1 MPAKEIKELR
11 QSGKLEEALTMA
23 KAELDEINSS
33 LQPDNLPEGET
44 LLGSGFW
51 ATNKDLILAKRNISW
66 VYYDYLKQSTSPE
79 KLDAFISYLSEIK
92 NLGMPTEEKMLF
104 DNLCWKIG
112 SIIFKTL
119 GVQNFQYAK
128 LFQVYEISRTFTF
141 SKPSEGY
148 SFLFK
153 AFHKFLKDGDNYLQF
168 ADWWDF
174 DNFRE
179 EDYKKETLPNGKE
192 VMSIVEQAYI
202 AYAKHLLPK
211 QNYGGE
217 INFDKVKASAFI
229 PKLIEIEEK
238 HPEYQYPAYFIA
250 KLLLAVGD
258 KENILVHLLPFA
270 KKKRNDFWVWEVLAE
285 AFSNEPEKVFACY
298 CKGLSCKSPEEML
311 IGLRRK
317 IAKILI
323 DKNQFNEAK
332 TEIELLVKVRNE
344 KGYRIPNEIVNWQ
357 SQEWYKNATVQRSN
371 LDFYKK
377 YIPEAESILF
387 YDIPE
392 ELIIV
397 EFVNADKKI
406 LNFIASESKYGY
418 LKYDRFFR
426 EVKIGDVIKVRFQ
439 SGSNEGM
446 HQLYTAVKTNDENFK
461 KQFFIEVEGQVKI
474 QEGKPFGFLKD
485 IFIHP
490 SLVSKLNLKDG
501 MSFKGNAIK
510 TFNKEKKQWT
520 WKLI

>member
-11 QSGKLEEALTMA
+11 QSGKLAEALAMA
-23 KAELDEINSS
+23 KPELE
-33 LQPDNLPEGET
+33 LQPDNI
-44 LLGSGFW
+44 W
-51 ATNKDLILAKRNISW
+51 AKRNISW
-66 VYYDYLKQSTSPE
+66 VYYEYIKQNSAPEHVDNIITWLKEIQNLLLPE
-79 KLDAFISYLSEIK
+79 
-92 NLGMPTEEKMLF
+92 EEKILF
-104 DNLCWKIG
+104 DNLAWQIG
-112 SIIFKTL
+112 SLVFKLANT
-119 GVQNFQYAK
+119 NDNSRFSK
-128 LFQVYEISRTFTF
+128 LYQLLEITQSFYYT
-141 SKPSEGY
+141 KPSEGY

-153 AFHKFLKDGDNYLQF
+153 ALHKALKETDKYISF
-168 ADWWDF
+168 ADWWGYE
-174 DNFRE
+174 NFRE

-202 AYAKHLLPK
+202 AYAKQLLPK
-211 QNYGGE
+211 QNYEGE
-217 INFDKVKASAFI
+217 IIFDKVKALEFI
-229 PKLIEIEEK
+229 PKLIEIEEN
-238 HPEYQYPAYFIA
+238 HQQYQYPAYFIA
-250 KLLLAVGD
+250 KLLLAIGD
-258 KENILVHLLPFA
+258 KENMLVHLLPFA

-311 IGLRRK
+311 ISLRQK
-317 IAKILI
+317 TAKILI

-344 KGYRIPNEIVNWQ
+344 KGYRIPNEIVEWQ
-357 SQEWYKNATVQRSN
+357 SKDWYKNANGSKN
-371 LDFYKK
+371 NIDFYKN
-377 YIPEAESILF
+377 YLSEAESTLF

-392 ELIIV
+392 ETIIV
-397 EFVNADKKI
+397 EFVNTDRKI
-406 LNFIASESKYGY
+406 LNFIASETKYGF

-426 EVKIGDVIKVRFQ
+426 DVKIGDVIKVRIQ

-446 HQLYTAVKTNDENFK
+446 HQLYTAVKINDENFK
-461 KQFFIEVEGQVKI
+461 KQFFIEVEGQVRI

-510 TFNKEKKQWT
+510 TYNKEKKQWS